1 MACPPPFTSSPSATA
16 RRTARPMSTPGIGA
30 DAAGLKRDGKSRPAE
45 FLLQTRSNEPDDA
58 RMPAL
63 GRGHDDCALVLDA
76 ESGIRFGFG
85 LRQSFLFDRLALTVE
100 PIELSSDL
108 GRLDRIILKEEPH
121 TEIGST
127 NAAAGINPRP
137 EQKTEMPGLRRAGK
151 PGHVHQADV
160 AGALAPAQRD
170 QSFGHKGAIKP
181 SQRNHVGDRAER
193 DVGEEAEEIR
203 FGPLGVP
210 KAARAESAADG
221 DHRHEG
227 EPDSGEMA

>member
-1 MACPPPFTSSPSATA
+1 RGTPAGHGTPAAFHQAPVSSRARSRSADVDA
-16 RRTARPMSTPGIGA
+16 RNRRPRAGA
-30 DAAGLKRDGKSRPAE
+30 DAAGLKPDGKSRPAE

-121 TEIGST
+121 TEIGSP
-127 NAAAGINPRP
+127 NAAAGSNPP
-137 EQKTEMPGLRRAGK
+137 PRRK
-151 PGHVHQADV
+151 
-160 AGALAPAQRD
+160 
-170 QSFGHKGAIKP
+170 
-181 SQRNHVGDRAER
+181 
-193 DVGEEAEEIR
+193 
-203 FGPLGVP
+203 
-210 KAARAESAADG
+210 
-221 DHRHEG
+221 
-227 EPDSGEMA
+227 